1 MKANS
6 VILCRDSSIRLPT
19 FCSTAVKMVIIFMK
33 CRICGS
39 HLERF
44 MIGATM
50 AQPEC
55 FSYFWWGGYGILIS
69 KPGFPLEDLYINY
82 SVLPCLKP
90 HDVALCCQIR
100 FTAPIFVI
108 FHFRHMLVC

>member
-6 VILCRDSSIRLPT
+6 VILCRDSSLRLPT

-50 AQPEC
+50 ARPEC
-55 FSYFWWGGYGILIS
+55 FSYFGGGLWYSDIEARLSFGGLVYKLFGITM
-69 KPGFPLEDLYINY
+69 
-82 SVLPCLKP
+82 P

-108 FHFRHMLVC
+108 FRFRHTPLC